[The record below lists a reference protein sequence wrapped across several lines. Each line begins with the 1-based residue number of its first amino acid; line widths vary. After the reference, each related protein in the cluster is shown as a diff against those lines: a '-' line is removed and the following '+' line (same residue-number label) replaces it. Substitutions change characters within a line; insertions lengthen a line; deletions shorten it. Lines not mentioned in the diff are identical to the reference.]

1 MGWVVESAPI
11 AAWLD
16 TLDPENRAVVAAA
29 IERLAEHGPA
39 LGRPTCDHVKGS
51 AIKNLKEL
59 RPPSSSV
66 RILFAFSSNRTA
78 LLLLGGDKQG
88 TWKSC
93 RSQAKFECR
102 ECGWTA
108 HADPMLPATS
118 PHSGMKSIGPLNQ
131 PCL

>member
-78 LLLLGGDKQG
+78 LLLVGGDKQG
-88 TWKSC
+88 TWKSWYP
-93 RSQAKFECR
+93 QAIIDAEQIFHEHTL
-102 ECGWTA
+102 GA
-108 HADPMLPATS
+108 
-118 PHSGMKSIGPLNQ
+118 
-131 PCL
+131 